1 MEHTATMDS
10 QAAAVNQDQFMR
22 QLKETFEKL
31 PNEIPIYM
39 FVERGRDDIF
49 SQTNRQIVRAFR
61 ELTSKISFREHDLDH
76 ELARKWEVDRS
87 PSLLIAPERV
97 NIRWIGAPL
106 GEEGRIFLETLIF
119 VGLGKSNLND
129 QTLNV
134 LKKIDTPRRVKVFVS
149 ATCPYCPQQ

>member
-22 QLKETFEKL
+22 QLKQTFEKL

-61 ELTSKISFREHDLDH
+61 ELTSKITFREHQMDH
-76 ELARKWEVDRS
+76 ELARKWERRPFADPSDRTGTG
-87 PSLLIAPERV
+87 EH
-97 NIRWIGAPL
+97 PL
-106 GEEGRIFLETLIF
+106 DRCPVGRRRSYLSRNPHI
-119 VGLGKSNLND
+119 
-129 QTLNV
+129 
-134 LKKIDTPRRVKVFVS
+134 RRVGEKQFE
-149 ATCPYCPQQ
+149 